1 MEARVTSVAARV
13 RASSV
18 IPERNKQWSRN
29 MKAAVVRK
37 FGKPLVI
44 EDVSI
49 PQPGLGQVLVQVR
62 ACGVCGTD
70 LHAARGEWPVKPKPP
85 FIPGHEGMGEVVA
98 TGPPGVTHLREG
110 DLVGVP
116 WLFTACGHCTYCWS
130 GWETLCEAQKN
141 TGYSVNGAFA
151 EYVVADADYV
161 GRLPPRVELVQ
172 VALGRRLDT

>member
-1 MEARVTSVAARV
+1 MAR
-13 RASSV
+13 
-18 IPERNKQWSRN
+18 NLN
-29 MKAAVVRK
+29 AAVVRE

-44 EDVSI
+44 EDIPI

-98 TGPPGVTHLREG
+98 TGPGVTHLRED

-130 GWETLCEAQKN
+130 GWKTLCEAQKN